1 MYFFFVAKVTIKNK
15 TLLKLNM
22 YEEYRSHTVFELC
35 IDVYT
40 RMIMLNHLT
49 NWILHKNVWMNNK
62 L

>member
-49 NWILHKNVWMNNK
+49 N
-62 L
+62 